1 MAGWMGKGGRL
12 GTSVA
17 GIVLIA
23 MILFLVNVI
32 LSGTLLRLDLT
43 QGKEFTI
50 SKATREILGDLRDL
64 TTITVY
70 MSKDMP
76 PQLSTLRRQVS
87 DMLEEYRSYGKGHI
101 QIEFVNPG
109 TDADTQRRL
118 QGIGIPQ
125 IMAQTV
131 ERDQLQVVNIYLGI
145 AVTYLDRQEVLP
157 VIENTESLEYD
168 LTSAILKVSREKAYT
183 IGVLTGP
190 TEFDTTKNLTS
201 LNELLQK
208 QFSVRSVN
216 IGAGDEVIPSDIDL
230 LLVAG
235 PTEVP
240 DRVKYQIDQYLMH
253 GGRILFLVDP
263 IRLPEGGGLQAFPLN
278 AGIEDI
284 LASYGV
290 RVQKALVLD
299 RALCATASFSGG
311 YMRYSLPY
319 PYWPKTVPELLN
331 QSLPVTAKLESLV
344 FPWVAPLEL
353 DVPVAAGDPLGK
365 IKELVASDRKARAE
379 MAAKRGME
387 TPPEGETST
396 PAPNTDTAGAPVVA
410 DVLVRTSPGAWT
422 VSGRYDLNPQQPF
435 VPGKT
440 AAQVLAVALTGRFK
454 SFYANHPVPPVSVP
468 PAEAQPGMTPPAQ
481 PPTSDT
487 PVLESPDNTRILVV
501 GNAQFAT
508 DSFMSQFPANSI
520 FLLNAV
526 DWMTLGDQ
534 LISIRSRGATDRPLA
549 TLSDGAKSRVKL
561 ICILG
566 TPLLVIIG
574 GIARFSI
581 RRRVSSA
588 QEIAARDA

>member
-17 GIVLIA
+17 GVVLIA
-23 MILFLVNVI
+23 VILFLVNVI
-32 LSGTLLRLDLT
+32 LSGSLLRLDLT

-50 SKATREILGDLRDL
+50 SKATREILGNLRDL

-87 DMLEEYRSYGKGHI
+87 DALEEYRSYGKGHI
-101 QIEFVNPG
+101 QIEFVDPG
-109 TDADTQRRL
+109 TDAETQRRL

-131 ERDQLQVVNIYLGI
+131 QSDQLQVVNIYLGMTV
-145 AVTYLDRQEVLP
+145 AYLDRQEVLP
-157 VIENTESLEYD
+157 VIENTENLEYD

-190 TEFDTTKNLTS
+190 TEYDTTKNLTS

-216 IGAGDEVIPSDIDL
+216 IGAGDEAIPTDIDL

-235 PTEVP
+235 PAEVP
-240 DRVKYQIDQYLMH
+240 DRVKYQIDQFVMR
-253 GGRILFLVDP
+253 GGRTLFLVDP
-263 IRLPEGGGLQAFPLN
+263 IRLPEGGGLQAYPLD
-278 AGIEDI
+278 AGIEDL
-284 LASYGV
+284 LANYGV
-290 RVQKALVLD
+290 RVQKALVVD
-299 RALCATASFSGG
+299 RALCESASFSGG
-311 YMRYSLPY
+311 YVRYTLPY
-319 PYWPKTVPELLN
+319 PFWPKTVPELLN

-344 FPWVAPLEL
+344 FPWAAPLEL

-365 IKELVASDRKARAE
+365 IKELEASDRKARAE
-379 MAAKRGME
+379 MAAKLGME
-387 TPPEGETST
+387 TPPEGESGT

-410 DVLVRTSPGAWT
+410 DVLVRTSPGAWA

-454 SFYANHPVPPVSVP
+454 SFYSDHPVPPVSVP
-468 PAEAQPGMTPPAQ
+468 PAGEGATPPAGT
-481 PPTSDT
+481 PALDA
-487 PVLESPDNTRILVV
+487 PVLESPPDTRILVV

-508 DSFMSQFPANSI
+508 DSFMGQFPANSL
-520 FLLNAV
+520 FVLNAV

-574 GIARFSI
+574 GIARFSM
-581 RRRVSSA
+581 RRRVWSA
-588 QEIAARDA
+588 QEVAAREA

>member
-17 GIVLIA
+17 GVVLIA
-23 MILFLVNVI
+23 VILFLVNVI
-32 LSGTLLRLDLT
+32 LSGSLLRLDLT

-50 SKATREILGDLRDL
+50 SKATREILGNLRDL

-87 DMLEEYRSYGKGHI
+87 DALEEYRSYGKGHI
-101 QIEFVNPG
+101 QVEFVDPG
-109 TDADTQRRL
+109 TDAETQRRL

-131 ERDQLQVVNIYLGI
+131 QSDQLQVVNIYLGMTV
-145 AVTYLDRQEVLP
+145 AYLDRQEVLP
-157 VIENTESLEYD
+157 VIENTENLEYD

-216 IGAGDEVIPSDIDL
+216 IGAGDEAIPSDIDL

-235 PTEVP
+235 PAEVP
-240 DRVKYQIDQYLMH
+240 DRVKYQIDQYLMR
-253 GGRILFLVDP
+253 GGRIVFLVDP
-263 IRLPEGGGLQAFPLN
+263 IRLAEGGGLQAFPLD
-278 AGIEDI
+278 AGIEDL

-290 RVQKALVLD
+290 RVQKALVVD
-299 RALCATASFSGG
+299 RALCESASFSGG
-311 YMRYSLPY
+311 YVRYTLPY
-319 PYWPKTVPELLN
+319 PFWPKTVPELLN
-331 QSLPVTAKLESLV
+331 QSLPVTSKLESLV
-344 FPWVAPLEL
+344 FPWAAPLEI

-365 IKELVASDRKARAE
+365 IKELEAANRKARAE
-379 MAAKRGME
+379 MAAKLGAQ
-387 TPPEGETST
+387 TPPEDESTT

-410 DVLVRTSPGAWT
+410 DVLVRTSPAAWT

-440 AAQVLAVALTGRFK
+440 AAQVLAVALSGRFK
-454 SFYANHPVPPVSVP
+454 SFYADHAVPPVSVA
-468 PAEAQPGMTPPAQ
+468 PAEGGATPLAGAPAL
-481 PPTSDT
+481 DT
-487 PVLESPDNTRILVV
+487 PVLESPPDTRILVV

-508 DSFMSQFPANSI
+508 DSFMGQFPANSL

-561 ICILG
+561 VCILG

-574 GIARFSI
+574 GIARFSM
-581 RRRVSSA
+581 RRRVWSA
-588 QEIAARDA
+588 QEVAAREA